1 MESKE
6 AKPKVKKGLWKPD
19 EDLVLKTYVETHGEG
34 NWSTVSKKSGLMRG
48 GKSCRLRWKNYLRPN
63 IKRGGMSQEEEDMII
78 RMHKLLGNRWSL
90 IAGRLPGRT
99 DNEVKNYWNTHLNKR
114 LPSGKRMSADSTPD
128 QNKSKRLRA
137 HGDSQPAGNTIPA
150 GSTEELEGKSQEKGE
165 RSAVNDVRTQQA
177 AQSMNYYIESP
188 MVPDNNATFI
198 FDDEPFLA
206 YWDSFVLFESI
217 GCGGDW

>member
-78 RMHKLLGNRWSL
+78 RMHKLLGNRS
-90 IAGRLPGRT
+90 
-99 DNEVKNYWNTHLNKR
+99 
-114 LPSGKRMSADSTPD
+114 
-128 QNKSKRLRA
+128 
-137 HGDSQPAGNTIPA
+137 
-150 GSTEELEGKSQEKGE
+150 
-165 RSAVNDVRTQQA
+165 
-177 AQSMNYYIESP
+177 
-188 MVPDNNATFI
+188 VPQC
-198 FDDEPFLA
+198 FLA
-206 YWDSFVLFESI
+206 FVLVENLPTRQRRLDGVI
-217 GCGGDW
+217 